1 MSQHLIAALLID
13 PPLDLYSGE
22 ARFYDV
28 LDAPLL
34 ALCAVLMAL
43 GVASI
48 GVRRLRNRS
57 NERGL
62 ALFGVLSCV
71 YALRMLFSSDQFR
84 FMVTLDKPQRLK
96 WGYPEWAVAYTLIPL
111 AALLLSEVFPEWG
124 RLLLRRLVRLSV
136 VFSVVA
142 IATDVI
148 LHRYG
153 FFRLPFS
160 AVIVVGLVA
169 MVRAIPPRAD
179 HGPHGRLLRV
189 ASIALIAAVLVES
202 AWLSHSNTYVDSARL
217 LEIEAFCFMAW
228 LLELGA
234 FGSHIIERDLR

>member
-1 MSQHLIAALLID
+1 MSHPLLAALLID

-48 GVRRLRNRS
+48 AVRRLRYRS

-62 ALFGVLSCV
+62 ALFGMLSCV

-84 FMVTLDKPQRLK
+84 FMVTLSKPQRLK

-111 AALLLSEVFPEWG
+111 AALLLSEVFPEWD

-142 IATDVI
+142 ISTDLI

-153 FFRLPFS
+153 SFRLPFS
-160 AVIVVGLVA
+160 AVIIIGLVA
-169 MVRAIPPRAD
+169 MVRAIPRRAD
-179 HGPHGRLLRV
+179 DGPHGRLLRV
-189 ASIALIAAVLVES
+189 TSIALAAAVLVES

-217 LEIEAFCFMAW
+217 LEIEALCFLVW
-228 LLELGA
+228 LVELGA
-234 FGSHIIERDLR
+234 FASHIVERD